1 MTDDSIVPD
10 VTVVTVTYQAH
21 NLVRACLD
29 SLARQQLGPVRMHVV
44 VVDNASTDG
53 TPGLVEQAHPQVAL
67 VRSPRNLGFAGG
79 NNLALRDVRSRYALL
94 VNNDATA
101 EPDAVRR
108 LVEAMDAAGRDVA
121 ALAATVLLAGTF
133 RAAGPQDAGRPDLV
147 HGPDGT
153 WVPDPAGTVRLVNS
167 TGNEVRT
174 DGFGSDRGWLAD
186 ASAHHP
192 PQEVFGFS
200 GAAVLLRMSALRDVG
215 LFDERYFMYYEDTDL
230 SWRLRL
236 GGYRVQHCPGA
247 VVHHLHSAS
256 AGEGSELARFHD
268 VRNRMA
274 TVLKDA
280 SALLAA
286 RVLAA
291 HVVTTASVLLR
302 RRQPWPLVGTRL
314 RAQASFL
321 RLVPS
326 LLRSRRAIGRA
337 ARIPRREVERLL
349 VAPRPPLGPYR
360 AGTSARRP

>member
-1 MTDDSIVPD
+1 VTAADGAPD

-21 NLVRACLD
+21 DLVLACLD
-29 SLARQQLGPVRMHVV
+29 SLARQDLGPVRMRVV

-53 TPGLVEQAHPQVAL
+53 TPELVERGHPEVDL
-67 VRSPRNLGFAGG
+67 VRSGSNLGFAGG
-79 NNLALRDVRSRYALL
+79 NNLALRGVRSRYALL
-94 VNNDATA
+94 LNNDATA
-101 EPDAVRR
+101 DPQAVRR
-108 LVEAMDAAGRDVA
+108 LVEAMDAARPEVA

-153 WVPDPAGTVRLVNS
+153 WVPDAEGTVRLVNS
-167 TGNEVRT
+167 TGNQVRS
-174 DGFGSDRGWLAD
+174 DGFGSDRGWLAE
-186 ASAHHP
+186 AGAHHP
-192 PQEVFGFS
+192 PRDVFGFS
-200 GAAVLLRMSALRDVG
+200 GAAVLLRMAALHDVG
-215 LFDERYFMYYEDTDL
+215 FFDERYFMYYEDTDL

-268 VRNRMA
+268 VRNRMC

-280 SALLAA
+280 SAPLAA

-291 HVVTTASVLLR
+291 HLLTTASVLLR
-302 RRQPWPLVGTRL
+302 RRQAWPLVRTRL

-326 LLRSRRAIGRA
+326 LLRSRRAISRA
-337 ARIPRREVERLL
+337 ARTPRREVERLL
-349 VAPRPPLGPYR
+349 VAPGAPLGPYR
-360 AGTSARRP
+360 APGAATRS

>member
-1 MTDDSIVPD
+1 MTAAAD
-10 VTVVTVTYQAH
+10 VTVVTVTYQARD
-21 NLVRACLD
+21 LVLACLD
-29 SLARQQLGPVRMHVV
+29 SLARQDLGPVRMHVV

-53 TPGLVEQAHPQVAL
+53 TPEVVARAHPEVEL

-94 VNNDATA
+94 LNNDATA

-108 LVEAMDAAGRDVA
+108 LVEAMDAAGPDVA

-133 RAAGPQDAGRPDLV
+133 RAAGPQDEGRPDVV
-147 HGPDGT
+147 HGPDGA
-153 WVPDPAGTVRLVNS
+153 WVPDSAGTARLVNS
-167 TGNEVRT
+167 TGNQVRA
-174 DGFGSDRGWLAD
+174 DGFGSDRGWLAE
-186 ASAHHP
+186 ASAHRP
-192 PQEVFGFS
+192 PAGVFGFS
-200 GAAVLLRMSALRDVG
+200 GAAVLLRVSALEDAG

-236 GGYRVQHCPGA
+236 RGYRVQHCPGA

-280 SALLAA
+280 SAPLAA
-286 RVLAA
+286 RVIGA
-291 HVVTTASVLLR
+291 HLLTTASLLLR
-302 RRQPWPLVGTRL
+302 RRQPWPLVRTRL

-321 RLVPS
+321 RLAPS
-326 LLRSRRAIGRA
+326 LLRSRAAIGRSA
-337 ARIPRREVERLL
+337 HTPRREVERLL
-349 VAPRPPLGPYR
+349 VAPRTPLGPYR
-360 AGTSARRP
+360 ADGTGSRA